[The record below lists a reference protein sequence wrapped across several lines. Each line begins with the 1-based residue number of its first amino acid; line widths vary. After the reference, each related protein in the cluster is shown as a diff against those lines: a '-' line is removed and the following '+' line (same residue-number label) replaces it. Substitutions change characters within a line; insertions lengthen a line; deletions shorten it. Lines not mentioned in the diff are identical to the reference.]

1 MPDSVAPI
9 STIESKYKRDKNH
22 SLKVTMLD
30 TRLINLSHL
39 IQQQQ
44 QHHQQQQQQHHQQQQ
59 HEQQRYHSSGSALLQ
74 HHQPMHFLPNF
85 AQLAA
90 MKNQLTSS
98 AVASFAQQQLATAE
112 WIKSQLA
119 LKQTEERLNPH
130 FLEETLRLNARN
142 PDLTNE
148 KHSDIHSR
156 VLPPTNEFHC
166 KPEHYN
172 QENRHGEN
180 SITHSEGKCFTVSE
194 FNILCELIGN

>member
-9 STIESKYKRDKNH
+9 STIESKYKRVKNH
-22 SLKVTMLD
+22 RLKVTMLD

-44 QHHQQQQQQHHQQQQ
+44 QHQQQQ
-59 HEQQRYHSSGSALLQ
+59 HEQQRYHGSGSSLLQ
-74 HHQPMHFLPNF
+74 HHHQPLHFLPNF

-130 FLEETLRLNARN
+130 FLEETLRLN
-142 PDLTNE
+142 PDMTNR
-148 KHSDIHSR
+148 KHSDINSR
-156 VLPPTNEFHC
+156 VFPPTNEFNC
-166 KPEHYN
+166 KPEHFN
-172 QENRHGEN
+172 QENRQGEN
-180 SITHSEGKCFTVSE
+180 SITHSEGKCYTFYNFKCGV
-194 FNILCELIGN
+194 I